1 MKKLALVLLGLACTT
16 TVAYAQNYSFNR
28 VMVVNNSDQLLRDVS
43 VRDVRTGRVIDCD
56 DVGPLRVCRQ
66 NLGSRRLGDGN
77 FEITL
82 AQGDA
87 APRTESF
94 TPSVPAYYST
104 GRALQMIFDISEKG
118 ELSFYF
124 KQESAFR

>member
-1 MKKLALVLLGLACTT
+1 MNKLALVLLGLACTT

-43 VRDVRTGRVIDCD
+43 VRDVRTGRVHDCD
-56 DVGPLRVCRQ
+56 DVGPLGVCTR
-66 NLGSRRLGDGN
+66 NLGNRRLGDGD

-87 APRTESF
+87 AARTESF
-94 TPSVPAYYST
+94 TPSVPAYYYT
-104 GRALQMIFDISEKG
+104 GLPLQMIFDISDNG

-124 KQESAFR
+124 KQETPFR

>member
-1 MKKLALVLLGLACTT
+1 MKKLALVLVGLAFTT
-16 TVAYAQNYSFNR
+16 TAAYAQNYSFNR
-28 VMVVNNSDQLLRDVS
+28 VMVINNSDQMLRDVS
-43 VRDVRTGRVIDCD
+43 VRDVRTGRVHECG
-56 DVGPLRVCRQ
+56 DVGPLRVCTK
-66 NLGSRRLGDGN
+66 NPGSRRLGDGD

-82 AQGDA
+82 TQGDA

-94 TPSVPAYYST
+94 SPSVPAYYSS
-104 GRALQMIFDISEKG
+104 GRALQMIFDISENG